1 MPASSGEAVSPQSV
15 PLLHRALQAEEAGD
29 LEAALQDF
37 RHLEA
42 FQPENPRWPFEAVRL
57 LLKLGRQDEAATAF
71 RAASL
76 RWPRAMADEHLRS
89 LVPGADL
96 SVENTRLALAEH
108 CPPDSALKRPIL
120 VDDEAAEVQFVRGGR
135 DVVVLV
141 FAGLADRLVMPL
153 GLFDRYLA
161 ALDVS
166 AIYLRDRRRMA
177 YLHGIRGLGRDYDET
192 VEALRQQ
199 IQALGA
205 RTVHTLGNSAGGI
218 GALSYGLDLEAA
230 SILGF
235 ATPCYL
241 RDDADAWDP
250 RAPVF
255 APRLRALTPP
265 AQRDFRARLEAMAH
279 PPKVELWF
287 GADAADDRR
296 HAETLAGARGVSLH
310 PVAGMEG
317 HGALFALA
325 QEGGLGPALE
335 AHIGT
340 A

>member
-1 MPASSGEAVSPQSV
+1 MPASSGEAVSSQSV

-42 FQPENPRWPFEAVRL
+42 FQPENPRWAFEAVRI
-57 LLKLGRQDEAATAF
+57 LLKLDRQGEAAAAF

-76 RWPRAMADEHLRS
+76 RWPRAMSDEHLRS

-96 SVENTRLALAEH
+96 SIENTRNALAEH
-108 CPPDSALKRPIL
+108 CPPDSALKRPVL
-120 VDDEAAEVQFVRGGR
+120 ADDEAAEVQVVRGER

-141 FAGLADRLVMPL
+141 FTGLADRLVMPL
-153 GLFDRYLA
+153 SLFDRYLA

-177 YLHGIRGLGRDYDET
+177 YLHGVRGLGRDYDET
-192 VEALRQQ
+192 LASLKQRIEQ
-199 IQALGA
+199 LGA
-205 RTVHTLGNSAGGI
+205 RDIHTLGNSAGGL
-218 GALSYGLDLEAA
+218 GAIAYGLDLRAK
-230 SILGF
+230 SILCF
-235 ATPCYL
+235 ATPCYIK
-241 RDDADAWDP
+241 DDAGDWDP

-255 APRLRALTPP
+255 AQRLRALTTPE
-265 AQRDFRARLEAMAH
+265 QRDFRARLEAMAD

-296 HAETLAGARGVSLH
+296 HAETLAGAPGVSLH

-335 AHIGT
+335 AHIG
-340 A
+340 AA